1 MINHCLALTLIAF
14 AVVGSFPA
22 QAQDDSKD
30 RLRRL
35 LEKKFG
41 NQSKP
46 TTTSPRNQELYSID
60 KEGKVRR
67 VRPKKKTGN
76 RSSNTF
82 GTQPFAQVG
91 GGASPAFATAGTWQ
105 PSTAQALR
113 GSGSWSGLLSK
124 FQRLV
129 QKAGQMLVNRRTV
142 VIQLKPGATEPQI
155 DALVAKYNLNVVD
168 FIPSLGTLYV
178 ELPAEAGRQKPRSEL
193 PRGRGSISSLLEPSI
208 VVKLREEPVV
218 NAAFVQTTI
227 APKSPPASTQV
238 SVQHGNKPIRW
249 HWRTDSEDDG
259 NWGLKAMRLPPAW
272 TILKRAR
279 EKRTREKLGFVQP
292 VTVAVLDTGFG
303 LHPQLTYATI
313 KGEMPPQPFP
323 ANCGTSHG
331 THVAGI
337 IAAKSN
343 TGGGTDGIMPDV
355 RLDIIPI
362 SKNLMQLGAAD
373 GRDGTQQQMSYFS
386 DAIRNLGEYLFE
398 HAKLAPNERRVVNVS
413 LGYNWG
419 NWQRKLKVDPTTDQS
434 IRNQI
439 EQHANF
445 LQFLVDQVSDQV
457 LFVTAAGNDSTTDD
471 APFSA
476 ELATPFAFA
485 ALHKSSFF
493 KPSKN
498 IIVVEAHNR
507 DYERAPFSN
516 VGGHVAAPGVEIMST
531 LASDNQPN
539 AYGVCS
545 GTSQAAPHV
554 AALAAMLFELDP
566 KQKPADVMGIIRSSA
581 LSETQSDSAPRVDAL
596 AAISELSRD
605 YLRDLADLN
614 SDGRVDRDD
623 LKIFKDRLIAI
634 ENGRFGGPISS
645 DLNGDDTI
653 DADERCWPRI
663 DLNGSGRASY
673 DPSDKLP
680 LAGEKRSDLDV
691 IAATWTD
698 KLQPFDTALGES
710 RLSELFSVWRGTSLV
725 AAVPVSNLPVPC
737 R

>member
-1 MINHCLALTLIAF
+1 MINRCLALTLITF
-14 AVVGSFPA
+14 AVAGSFPA

-35 LEKKFG
+35 LEKKYG
-41 NQSKP
+41 DQSRP
-46 TTTSPRNQELYSID
+46 TTTSPRSQELYAID

-76 RSSNTF
+76 QSSNTF
-82 GTQPFAQVG
+82 GTQPFAQA
-91 GGASPAFATAGTWQ
+91 GAGTTPTFATAGTWQ
-105 PSTAQALR
+105 PPTAPAPR
-113 GSGSWSGLLSK
+113 GSGSSSGLWSK
-124 FQRLV
+124 FKRLA

-155 DALVAKYNLNVVD
+155 DALVAKYNLKVVD

-178 ELPAEAGRQKPRSEL
+178 ELPGDAGGPTTRSDNS
-193 PRGRGSISSLLEPSI
+193 RGRGSISSLLEPRI
-208 VVKLREEPVV
+208 VLNLRKEPAV

-227 APKSPPASTQV
+227 APKTLPASTQV
-238 SVQHGNKPIRW
+238 SVQHGNKSIRW
-249 HWRTDSEDDG
+249 HWRTDAKNDG

-279 EKRTREKLGFVQP
+279 EKRRGRIQP

-303 LHPQLTYATI
+303 LHPQLTYTTI

-343 TGGGTDGIMPDV
+343 TGVGTDGIMPDV

-398 HAKLAPNERRVVNVS
+398 HAKLAANERRVVNVS

-419 NWQRKLKVDPTTDQS
+419 NWHRMLKVDPTTDQS

-445 LQFLVDQVSDQV
+445 LQFLVNQVSDRV
-457 LFVTAAGNDSTTDD
+457 LFVTAAGNDSTTND

-485 ALHKSSFF
+485 ALHKSPFF
-493 KPSKN
+493 EPSKN

-507 DYERAPFSN
+507 AYERAPFSN
-516 VGGHVAAPGVEIMST
+516 VGGHVAAPGVEVMST
-531 LASDNQPN
+531 LASDSQPD
-539 AYGVCS
+539 AYGVCQ

-566 KQKPADVMGIIRSSA
+566 NQKPADVIDIIRSSA
-581 LSETQSDSAPRVDAL
+581 LAETQSDSAPRVDAL

-634 ENGRFGGPISS
+634 ENGRFGGTINS
-645 DLNGDDTI
+645 DLNGDDVI

-691 IAATWTD
+691 IAAAWTD
-698 KLQPFDTALGES
+698 KLQPFDSAYGES

-725 AAVPVSNLPVPC
+725 AAAPVSGLAAPC